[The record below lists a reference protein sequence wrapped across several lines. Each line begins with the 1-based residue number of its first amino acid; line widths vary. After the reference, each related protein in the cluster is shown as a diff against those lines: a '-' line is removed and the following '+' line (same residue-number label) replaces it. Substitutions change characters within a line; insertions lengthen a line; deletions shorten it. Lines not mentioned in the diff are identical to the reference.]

1 MVCSNCTQS
10 RRAESCRRKPAKAM
24 LFIEHRLSFSVVLR
38 RALVRRCIELSP
50 STAHRRADSL
60 SEFFG
65 MSSHGLLKLS
75 SSTWELHGG
84 CARQSCAVMRPP
96 GRAPFLFLVSGCA
109 LNFVINQWPTSPLH
123 GWTACNETLDLLG
136 NHMLFRLN

>member
-1 MVCSNCTQS
+1 MLELYT
-10 RRAESCRRKPAKAM
+10 ELKGRKLQAKAG
-24 LFIEHRLSFSVVLR
+24 ESDVVHRAQAQHSVVLR
-38 RALVRRCIELSP
+38 RALVRRCIELFP
-50 STAHRRADSL
+50 STAHRRADSM

-75 SSTWELHGG
+75 SSTWNLHEG

-96 GRAPFLFLVSGCA
+96 GRAPFVFLVSGCA
-109 LNFVINQWPTSPLH
+109 LDFVINQWPTSPLH

-136 NHMLFRLN
+136 NHMLCRLN